1 MQDFIKQS
9 LAHKRH
15 QCCAILDHI
24 NIFQSRI
31 IFQQRDKTKKNMISG
46 YQHKILNHPRRGVG
60 VCISTWASRWLESK
74 ARFWQYISGVT
85 STDIRGNLCVC
96 VLQWQGGLAWFLTA
110 QSWVFLHSHWNHWG
124 NMMGVFS
131 LAESSKGDMSSTWI
145 NK

>member
-9 LAHKRH
+9 SAHKRH

-31 IFQQRDKTKKNMISG
+31 IFQQRDKAQKNMISG

-60 VCISTWASRWLESK
+60 VCLSTQASRGLR
-74 ARFWQYISGVT
+74 ARQDF
-85 STDIRGNLCVC
+85 GNLSVESWAQISMALFVC
-96 VLQWQGGLAWFLTA
+96 AVQWQGGLAWFLTA
-110 QSWVFLHSHWNHWG
+110 QSWVFPNSHWNRWG

-131 LAESSKGDMSSTWI
+131 LAESSKADMSSTWI

>member
-9 LAHKRH
+9 SAHKRH

-31 IFQQRDKTKKNMISG
+31 IFQQRDKTQKNMSSR

-60 VCISTWASRWLESK
+60 VCYPHG
-74 ARFWQYISGVT
+74 QV
-85 STDIRGNLCVC
+85 RGCEQGKILAMYQQSHEHRYPWPFVC
-96 VLQWQGGLAWFLTA
+96 VLRRRGGLAWLLA
-110 QSWVFLHSHWNHWG
+110 VQSRAFLHSRVKRCG
-124 NMMGVFS
+124 NMTGVFS

-145 NK
+145 NKYK

>member
-9 LAHKRH
+9 SAHKRH

-31 IFQQRDKTKKNMISG
+31 IFQQRDKAQKNMISG

-60 VCISTWASRWLESK
+60 VCLSTRASRWLESK
-74 ARFWQYISGVT
+74 ARFWQYISGDM

-96 VLQWQGGLAWFLTA
+96 VLQWQGGLVWFLTA
-110 QSWVFLHSHWNHWG
+110 QSWVFLYSHWNRWG
-124 NMMGVFS
+124 NVMGVFS